1 MDNGKEL
8 ADIVG
13 SVHRPEVEDFLTAG
27 DVYSPVLHGTGVS
40 AASRVY
46 GKAVFRDGGGEG
58 SVGAGNS
65 LGRRRGRPL
74 DVRVRRRG
82 KGFSASSRDSNDLYF
97 APS

>member
-58 SVGAGNS
+58 ASVPGVVLAGEGADRLMYAYGEEA
-65 LGRRRGRPL
+65 
-74 DVRVRRRG
+74 
-82 KGFSASSRDSNDLYF
+82 KAFSASSRDSNDLYF